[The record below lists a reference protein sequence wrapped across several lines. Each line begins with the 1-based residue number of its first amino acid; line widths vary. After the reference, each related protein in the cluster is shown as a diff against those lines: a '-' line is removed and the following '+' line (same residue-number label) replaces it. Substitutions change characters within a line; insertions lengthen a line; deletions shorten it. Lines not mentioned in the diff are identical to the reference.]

1 MPQAYAVGWP
11 KFAKRGLEDVKTS
24 VNSRFED
31 GVPIVIS
38 DQMQSG
44 CGVGEGRLRALIV
57 DDSAVMR
64 KVIERALHQA
74 GLELTEVLQASN
86 GEEALQMLRD
96 NRAASTPLALI
107 LSDINMPV
115 MDGLQFLETRRQENL
130 AQGVPVVM
138 ITTEGNGTFVLR
150 AFAAGPQG
158 YICKPF
164 TAEQVKARVLPL
176 LRAA

>member
-1 MPQAYAVGWP
+1 M
-11 KFAKRGLEDVKTS
+11 
-24 VNSRFED
+24 
-31 GVPIVIS
+31 
-38 DQMQSG
+38 
-44 CGVGEGRLRALIV
+44 RALII

-74 GLELTEVLQASN
+74 GLEVSEVLQASN
-86 GEEALQMLRD
+86 GEEALQTLR
-96 NRAASTPLALI
+96 NESGNPNPLSLI

-115 MDGLQFLETRRQENL
+115 MDGLQFLEQRQKENL
-130 AQGVPVVM
+130 AQGVPIVM
-138 ITTEGNGTFVLR
+138 ITTEGSEPFVLR
-150 AFAAGPQG
+150 AIAAGAQG

>member
-1 MPQAYAVGWP
+1 
-11 KFAKRGLEDVKTS
+11 
-24 VNSRFED
+24 
-31 GVPIVIS
+31 
-38 DQMQSG
+38 
-44 CGVGEGRLRALIV
+44 LRALIV

-64 KVIERALHQA
+64 KVIERALYQA

-96 NRAASTPLALI
+96 NQAASTPLALI

-138 ITTEGNGTFVLR
+138 ITTEGNETFVLR
-150 AFAAGPQG
+150 AIAAGAQG

-164 TAEQVKARVLPL
+164 TAEQVKVRVLPL

>member
-1 MPQAYAVGWP
+1 M
-11 KFAKRGLEDVKTS
+11 
-24 VNSRFED
+24 
-31 GVPIVIS
+31 
-38 DQMQSG
+38 
-44 CGVGEGRLRALIV
+44 RALII

-64 KVIERALHQA
+64 KVIERALRQA
-74 GLELTEVLQASN
+74 GLELSEVLQASN
-86 GEEALQMLRD
+86 GEEALQTLRD
-96 NRAASTPLALI
+96 NQGSGRLALI

-115 MDGLQFLETRRQENL
+115 MDGLQFLEARKQENL

-138 ITTEGNGTFVLR
+138 ITTEGNESLVLR
-150 AFAAGPQG
+150 AIAAGAQG

>member
-1 MPQAYAVGWP
+1 MLTEETRGELRPSQLKLKKRPPIQSADQRCTTGRVG
-11 KFAKRGLEDVKTS
+11 
-24 VNSRFED
+24 
-31 GVPIVIS
+31 
-38 DQMQSG
+38 
-44 CGVGEGRLRALIV
+44 LRALII

-64 KVIERALHQA
+64 KVVERALHQA
-74 GLELTEVLQASN
+74 GLDITEVLQASN
-86 GEEALQMLRD
+86 GEEALQALRD
-96 NRAASTPLALI
+96 DGANANPLALI

-115 MDGLQFLETRRQENL
+115 MDGLQFLEQRRKENL

-138 ITTEGNGTFVLR
+138 ITTEGSEPFVLR
-150 AFAAGPQG
+150 AIAAGAQG

>member
-1 MPQAYAVGWP
+1 V
-11 KFAKRGLEDVKTS
+11 
-24 VNSRFED
+24 
-31 GVPIVIS
+31 
-38 DQMQSG
+38 
-44 CGVGEGRLRALIV
+44 RALII

-64 KVIERALHQA
+64 KVIERALRQA
-74 GLELTEVLQASN
+74 GLELSEVLQASN
-86 GEEALQMLRD
+86 GEEALQTLRD
-96 NRAASTPLALI
+96 NQGSGGLALI

-115 MDGLQFLETRRQENL
+115 MDGLQFLEARKQENL

-138 ITTEGNGTFVLR
+138 ITTEGNEAFVLR
-150 AFAAGPQG
+150 AIAAGAQG